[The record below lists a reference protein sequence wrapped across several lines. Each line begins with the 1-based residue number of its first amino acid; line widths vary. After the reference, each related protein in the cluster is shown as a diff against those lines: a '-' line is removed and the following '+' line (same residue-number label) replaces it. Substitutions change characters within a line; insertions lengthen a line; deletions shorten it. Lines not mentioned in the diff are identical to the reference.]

1 MDKNDACCYIVYWYP
16 TIFHREKQRQ
26 EEFSDDFV
34 DISDSSSLPLSI
46 KKEED
51 GKDLLYTLLF
61 KDIAKEVSLRFEFV
75 DDRKN
80 GFSIYKYDRVALR
93 ESLRKTLK
101 EALQKAI
108 KKTIEEGTEIKK
120 AYIETALD
128 KYNDTVIDA
137 YIDEIFISCYHNAKD
152 IYHKHEIQD
161 SSDGRLEA
169 YFKNSETGEY
179 LYDQPDI
186 ITPNHEVIS
195 FFIEQYERLF
205 DTYAHTVS
213 RQYSEITP
221 KLAEYF
227 KLTSSRKIEDKRQAK
242 KYLLELQRFARAS
255 SLLKKLLNHKEY
267 ESENKKGSIPTDAPM
282 GNLTDILEDYS
293 RQVNEVEDEL
303 NEEQKQFEEI
313 IAGENNE
320 YRKIRCLK
328 KIKKEIWKHE
338 DFVIN
343 FFVDYLKSL
352 LGTCGNA
359 LTEYNYCK
367 SLLESKYN
375 TEYKHDLTISDAEV
389 KILGESR
396 GVSDELLAKDHHRK
410 IAFNIRNS
418 VRYIEEI
425 RNKCTIWENEMTRNL
440 VNSVDKMQRTTELSN
455 RLSKFLAVLSA
466 ILGGLGLL
474 FGVLSFLGVSSGK
487 PNNIQESTCTCN
499 HSNLPFEY

>member
-93 ESLRKTLK
+93 ESLRKALK

-255 SLLKKLLNHKEY
+255 SL
-267 ESENKKGSIPTDAPM
+267 
-282 GNLTDILEDYS
+282 
-293 RQVNEVEDEL
+293 
-303 NEEQKQFEEI
+303 
-313 IAGENNE
+313 
-320 YRKIRCLK
+320 
-328 KIKKEIWKHE
+328 
-338 DFVIN
+338 
-343 FFVDYLKSL
+343 
-352 LGTCGNA
+352 
-359 LTEYNYCK
+359 
-367 SLLESKYN
+367 
-375 TEYKHDLTISDAEV
+375 
-389 KILGESR
+389 
-396 GVSDELLAKDHHRK
+396 
-410 IAFNIRNS
+410 
-418 VRYIEEI
+418 
-425 RNKCTIWENEMTRNL
+425 
-440 VNSVDKMQRTTELSN
+440 
-455 RLSKFLAVLSA
+455 
-466 ILGGLGLL
+466 
-474 FGVLSFLGVSSGK
+474 
-487 PNNIQESTCTCN
+487 
-499 HSNLPFEY
+499 